1 MDAGVQLGEALQQ
14 RGIVLDFQSRRAPGA
29 AQSAR
34 GVHVAATSHQAVT
47 VDLGRGQEF
56 RLSEVMFLRALF
68 TCSPLTAHEKSP
80 QGSGFCNSLQKTH
93 WLSPDLDRHFYK
105 PENCNSPAQ
114 LNI

>member
-47 VDLGRGQEF
+47 VDLGRGQGIQHI
-56 RLSEVMFLRALF
+56 RGHVSKGSVHMFPF
-68 TCSPLTAHEKSP
+68 DSS
-80 QGSGFCNSLQKTH
+80 
-93 WLSPDLDRHFYK
+93 
-105 PENCNSPAQ
+105 
-114 LNI
+114 

>member
-68 TCSPLTAHEKSP
+68 TRSPLTAHEKSP
-80 QGSGFCNSLQKTH
+80 QGSRFFVTPC
-93 WLSPDLDRHFYK
+93 RK
-105 PENCNSPAQ
+105 PTGLAQ
-114 LNI
+114 TRTDPFTSCQQT